1 MMRASFFY
9 YPEHLIFTFAHKSQG
24 GGTRTTA
31 PPCVRYTAYEWKKV
45 GGMLKL
51 FFIKKTLA
59 KEGKKDARF

>member
-24 GGTRTTA
+24 GHEDYC
-31 PPCVRYTAYEWKKV
+31 PPLCVRYTAYEWKKV